1 MTQKTSYR
9 FMLHPSV
16 CYRRYDDN
24 VVLYLTSQQKIF
36 TFGGSADDIL
46 ACFNSYCSIEG
57 AAEKL
62 ASEMNTD
69 VIDDLQDVVAG
80 FVEDLVYNG
89 ILIREYRQ
97 TVEDHSLEKEV
108 ESRFSETHQL
118 YSVTFELTYRC
129 NERCRHCYVSQK
141 DLPELS
147 TEQIKAVMTDLREMN
162 VFNLVFTGGEL
173 FVRTDAFEILEFAH
187 SLGFVIDIFTNGNL
201 IHGEDYIRLKML
213 WPRSVHF
220 SLYSHIP
227 QKHDAITQTTGSFEK
242 TLHSAR
248 TCVAIGIPVNIK
260 TPIMTET
267 LSDIQG
273 MAELAQSIGASIELG
288 SNITPK
294 MDGSLQPTE
303 LKIVEEAGEET
314 VWDTIGELF
323 PESENDAPTQ
333 PRSQKLCGAGDYSLS
348 INPYGEVFPC
358 GMLQLCVGNVTHS
371 SIKDIWKKSETLA
384 WWREHNLKTHR
395 EGCDGCEHSDRCIF
409 CPGEAMMRT
418 GSPIKKYD
426 EACRSTKSAVG
437 RENRRKEGRC
447 DEGKC

>member
-1 MTQKTSYR
+1 MVQKTLHRYL
-9 FMLHPSV
+9 LHPSV
-16 CYRRYDDN
+16 CYRRYEDII
-24 VVLYLTSQQKIF
+24 VLYLTSQQKMF
-36 TFGGSADDIL
+36 TFSGSADDIL
-46 ACFNSYCSIEG
+46 ECFKSWCSVEG
-57 AAEKL
+57 AVKKIAT
-62 ASEMNTD
+62 EMNTSE
-69 VIDDLQDVVAG
+69 IDDLQDVVAE
-80 FVEDLVYNG
+80 FVKTLVENG
-89 ILIREYRQ
+89 ILICEYRQ
-97 TVEDHSLEKEV
+97 TIEDYSLEKEV
-108 ESRFSETHQL
+108 ESRFSESHQL
-118 YSVTFELTYRC
+118 YSVTLELTYHC
-129 NERCRHCYVSQK
+129 NERCRHCYVSK
-141 DLPELS
+141 KNLPELS
-147 TEQIKAVMTDLREMN
+147 AEQIKEVMVDLRKMN

-173 FVRTDAFEILEFAH
+173 FARTDAFEILEFAH

-227 QKHDAITQTTGSFEK
+227 QKHDAITQITGSFER
-242 TLHSAR
+242 TLHSAK

-267 LSDIQG
+267 LDDIRA

-303 LKIVEEAGEET
+303 LKIMDEAGEKT
-314 VWDTIGELF
+314 VWNTIGELF
-323 PESENDAPTQ
+323 PETENDAPT
-333 PRSQKLCGAGDYSLS
+333 RERTQKLCGAGDYSLS

-358 GMLQLCVGNVTHS
+358 GMLQLCIGDVTQS
-371 SIKDIWKKSETLA
+371 SIKDIWEKSEVLA

-395 EGCDGCEHSDRCIF
+395 VGCDDCEHSDRCVF

-418 GSPIKKYD
+418 GSPIQKYA
-426 EACRSTKSAVG
+426 EACRSTKAAAG

-447 DEGKC
+447 NERKC